1 MPSELI
7 VDALGVAITPIA
19 VIAAVLMLLTDH
31 PMSRGV
37 ALLVGWVIGISLV
50 ASVPLVVAVPEGV
63 LAHGHESDID
73 AVVRL
78 VLGALLIV
86 VAYERLLDQSLP
98 GKTDSESAVFAK
110 ISGMQ
115 PRVAVGFGAILSAV
129 HPKNLV
135 LALAAGLAIAEL
147 QAGLALQAASVGVF
161 VLFTTLPILVPLIAY
176 AVLGERAVRPL
187 TVTRTWLAANSRSIT
202 GVLLAAF
209 GLFLCA
215 RGLVVLLIGHP
226 LTAM

>member
-31 PMSRGV
+31 PMSRGA
-37 ALLVGWVIGISLV
+37 ALLIGWIVGISIV
-50 ASVPLVVAVPEGV
+50 ASVPLVIAVPEG
-63 LAHGHESDID
+63 LFAHGHESDID
-73 AVVRL
+73 GVVRL
-78 VLGALLIV
+78 ALGALLIV
-86 VAYERLLDQSLP
+86 VAYEQLLDQSLP
-98 GKTDSESAVFAK
+98 GKPDSESALFAK

-115 PRVAVGFGAILSAV
+115 PKVALGFGAILSAV

-147 QAGLALQAASVGVF
+147 RAGVPLQAASVGVF
-161 VLFTTLPILVPLIAY
+161 VLFTTLPILLPLAAY
-176 AVLGERAVRPL
+176 VVLGERAVRPL
-187 TVTRTWLAANSRSIT
+187 TVTRTWLAANSTSIT
-202 GVLLAAF
+202 GVLLAIF
-209 GLFLCA
+209 GVFLCA
-215 RGLVVLLIGHP
+215 RGLVALLIGHP